1 MSFLARSTVSKIDPH
16 RIICSEQK
24 ETKPRGVVL
33 LGLEKEP
40 GINIIS
46 NYSNQ
51 NLPRTHY
58 VDAV

>member
-16 RIICSEQK
+16 RIICAEPK
-24 ETKPRGVVL
+24 ETQQRGVVL

-40 GINIIS
+40 AINIIS

-51 NLPRTHY
+51 NLHRKHY